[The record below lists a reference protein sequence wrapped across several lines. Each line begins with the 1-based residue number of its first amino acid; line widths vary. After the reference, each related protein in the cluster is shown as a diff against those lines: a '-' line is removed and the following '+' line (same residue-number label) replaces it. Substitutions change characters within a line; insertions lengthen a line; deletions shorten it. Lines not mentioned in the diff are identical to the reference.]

1 MECSLSAIR
10 RMMENELLI
19 NFFIASCISADAN
32 VDNKDREKNI
42 MQLEDLLN
50 LADILR
56 MSASQIKAAKQGIEL
71 LKKETENDNI

>member
-1 MECSLSAIR
+1 
-10 RMMENELLI
+10 MENELLI

-42 MQLEDLLN
+42 TQLEDLLN